1 VSVRAVLSAALR
13 FRMLVV
19 ALAAGLLVVGV
30 FSLRQ
35 MHNDVIPELASG
47 PVLEVQT
54 EALGLSSQE
63 VEQYV
68 TVPLENNLLDGVM
81 GVWDVRS
88 SSIPGLSAVDLY
100 FEPGVTLLHARQL
113 VQERLT
119 NAFSLPNVSRP
130 PVLIQPLSSSS
141 RAMMIGLSSSTLSPL
156 ALSYLARWVVKPRLA
171 GVPGVANVAIFGQR
185 DRQIQVVVDPARLA
199 RNGVTLSQII
209 QTAGNA
215 QLVSPLTYL
224 EGSSPGTGGFLDGAN
239 QRLEIRP
246 VLPLGAPRDLARVPI
261 SDAPGKLA
269 LGSVAR
275 VILGNQPLIGDALTQ
290 ASPGLV
296 LLVQKLPSA
305 SLQGVTKGLERAL
318 NDLRPGLAGV
328 SVDTGLFRPAT
339 YEASAL
345 SNLSLAAAIAL
356 VLGALALLAL
366 LWHARAAAIALVS
379 VALSLLTAALVLDL
393 LGYTLNALVVLGLL
407 LALAVVVDDAIGAT
421 EAMLGR
427 LRNRASGAG
436 ADSLGQSLV
445 EASAPLRSTFA
456 YATLIVLLFLAPAFL
471 SKGLAARFVHPMLLA
486 LALAVIASMLVGLTV
501 TPALGVL
508 LLGRGRPP
516 RRPAPTAWLRSGYE
530 RALRGAMAIPRAA
543 IIATCVLGLA
553 GIAVLPFLHEP
564 QAPTF
569 QDRSVVVG
577 WSGPAGASLAE
588 MSRITRRTAAALRA
602 LPGVA
607 DVGATLGRAVTAD
620 RIVDSASGEMFV
632 TIRSGADYDRV
643 LASVRATVLAVPGI
657 SAQIGTYEAN
667 ALNGVLAPARPGVSV
682 RIYGE
687 DLGELRLLS
696 ARVSA
701 LLSRTDGL
709 GAARVQPPVQEPN
722 IEVIVD
728 DGAALRAGVLPGEAR
743 RQAST
748 LISGLT
754 VGNFFQNQAVF
765 DVVVRGENPAQPSVA
780 SVRDLLIDTSGGGH
794 VRLGAIAR
802 VNVRP
807 DPVDI
812 QHEALSRYLDV
823 TAPVYSG
830 SPQSA
835 ATSIQKGLD
844 TVVFPSGYHAEVIGA
859 TPEAPT
865 SHAAFMSYLLAAAV
879 GIVLLLQAAFGSWRL
894 AVAFFCTLP
903 LCLAG
908 ALIVAVGSG
917 QASTLGADAGLLAV
931 LIFAV
936 RQGMPMVTAVRR
948 QQRGGDRAL
957 RAEMVRSAAAD
968 RFAPALGSAVVLA
981 AALIPFVVLG
991 NVPGNELTHVSAA
1004 VMMGGLVSTTLLNLL
1019 VLPVICVALGPPGQL
1034 APEPAFEDVM
1044 PEPAFVPI
1052 GPPVSSGAHLDA

>member
-1 VSVRAVLSAALR
+1 MSIRTVLSAALR

-35 MHNDVIPELASG
+35 MHNDVTPELASG

-63 VEQYV
+63 IEQYV

-141 RAMMIGLSSSTLSPL
+141 RAMMIGLSSRTLSPL

-185 DRQIQVVVDPARLA
+185 DRQIQVVVDPSRLA

-246 VLPLGAPRDLARVPI
+246 VLPLGAPRDLASVPI

-318 NDLRPGLAGV
+318 NDLRPGLSGV
-328 SVDTGLFRPAT
+328 SIDTGLFRPAS

-356 VLGALALLAL
+356 VLVALGLLAL

-379 VALSLLTAALVLDL
+379 VALSLLSAALVLDL

-427 LRNRASGAG
+427 LRNRAAGAG
-436 ADSLGQSLV
+436 AASLGPSLV
-445 EASAPLRSTFA
+445 AASAPLRSTFA
-456 YATLIVLLFLAPAFL
+456 YATLVVLLFLAPAFL

-486 LALAVIASMLVGLTV
+486 IALAVITSMLVGLTV

-516 RRPAPTAWLRSGYE
+516 RRSSPTAWLRAGYE
-530 RALRGAMAIPRAA
+530 RALRRTMAIPRVA
-543 IIATCVLGLA
+543 IVGACVLGLA

-569 QDRSVVVG
+569 QDRSLVIG

-588 MSRITRRTAAALRA
+588 MSRITRRTEAAVRA

-607 DVGATLGRAVTAD
+607 DAGATLGRAVTAD

-643 LASVRATVLAVPGI
+643 LASVRAAVLAVPGI

-667 ALNGVLAPARPGVSV
+667 ALTGVLAPARPAVSV

-687 DLGELRLLS
+687 DLGQLRRLS
-696 ARVSA
+696 GPVST

-709 GAARVQPPVQEPN
+709 GAARSQPPVQEPN
-722 IEVIVD
+722 IEVVVD

-765 DVVVRGENPAQPSVA
+765 DVVVRGETPAQPSVA
-780 SVRDLLIDTSGGGH
+780 SVRDLLIDTDGGGH

-807 DPVDI
+807 DPVNI

-835 ATSIQKGLD
+835 AASIRKRLAHSRIPARLSRRGGRRD
-844 TVVFPSGYHAEVIGA
+844 ARGA
-859 TPEAPT
+859 DLARRLPVLPPRRCGRDR
-865 SHAAFMSYLLAAAV
+865 AAAPSRV
-879 GIVLLLQAAFGSWRL
+879 RQLALGPRLRLHPAAVSGRR
-894 AVAFFCTLP
+894 P
-903 LCLAG
+903 DRG
-908 ALIVAVGSG
+908 RRQRSG
-917 QASTLGADAGLLAV
+917 QHA
-931 LIFAV
+931 
-936 RQGMPMVTAVRR
+936 
-948 QQRGGDRAL
+948 RGGRRAAGGAHL
-957 RAEMVRSAAAD
+957 RRSPGHANGHRGPATAARWRRWPLTTEMVRSAAAE
-968 RFAPALGSAVVLA
+968 RFAPGLGSAVVLA
-981 AALIPFVVLG
+981 AALIPFVVFG

-1004 VMMGGLVSTTLLNLL
+1004 VMMGGLVSDHAAQSARAPGHLRCSGSARPARARTGLRRRHAQARIRADRSTR
-1019 VLPVICVALGPPGQL
+1019 VLRSPP
-1034 APEPAFEDVM
+1034 
-1044 PEPAFVPI
+1044 
-1052 GPPVSSGAHLDA
+1052 